1 MTDET
6 TAAELIEALKAL
18 PPDTVLRTEGGT
30 CGVYCPAPDEIRIA
44 KDGTK
49 WVVIN

>member
-1 MTDET
+1 MSEV
-6 TAAELIEALKAL
+6 TAAELIDALSKL

-30 CGVYCPAPDEIRIA
+30 CGVYCPDPDEIRTA